1 MSNFKLDKE
10 NINEYIKEVAK
21 IYCKNKMN
29 PPIEI
34 IIVGGAAI
42 MMRHNFRMMTNDIDA
57 LCPMNGAIQD
67 AFKQVRDKYNLP
79 DDWFNTD
86 FTKTK
91 SYSKNLRLY
100 SKYYREFNHGKLS
113 VRLIENEYL
122 LAMKMRSGR
131 IYKKDMSDVVGIVYE
146 CRQKTPNF
154 SYQMVEKA
162 YHDLYNEELKATA
175 SIQMDRILT
184 EAFMQPI
191 DKLAALY
198 NQVSNIE
205 NKNKSTLLNIEK
217 YTPNILNENNV
228 ENYIDTDFDI
238 EI

>member
-1 MSNFKLDKE
+1 MNVVK
-10 NINEYIKEVAK
+10 
-21 IYCKNKMN
+21 KN
-29 PPIEI
+29 
-34 IIVGGAAI
+34 
-42 MMRHNFRMMTNDIDA
+42 
-57 LCPMNGAIQD
+57 
-67 AFKQVRDKYNLP
+67 
-79 DDWFNTD
+79 
-86 FTKTK
+86 
-91 SYSKNLRLY
+91 
-100 SKYYREFNHGKLS
+100 
-113 VRLIENEYL
+113 
-122 LAMKMRSGR
+122 
-131 IYKKDMSDVVGIVYE
+131 
-146 CRQKTPNF
+146 PNF

-162 YHDLYNEELKATA
+162 YHDLYNEELKATS